1 MTRSSISSFM
11 AGTDRTRTPVLGGP
25 RVILVEPQLSE
36 NVGAVARA
44 MLNCGLDRMSLVN
57 PRDGWPND
65 KALAMASGATAVL
78 DTIEVFATPEEA
90 VADITNLYATTARP
104 RELTVRVMTP
114 REAAA
119 DMRAAVARGEEI
131 GVLFGP
137 ERSGLTNDHVALA
150 DTLISVPLNPAYTSL
165 NLAQAVLLVAYEWFT
180 SGDTTPPDTLSMSGT
195 RMAEKQELMD
205 LFDRLETELDGGGF
219 FRAPDLR
226 PSVMRN
232 LMSMLQ
238 RARLTDQEVRT
249 FHGMISALSRSWQN
263 TQNAKRRRGELDD

>member
-1 MTRSSISSFM
+1 M
-11 AGTDRTRTPVLGGP
+11 AGTDRTQPPVLGGP
-25 RVILVEPQLSE
+25 RIVLIEPQLSE

-44 MLNCGLDRMSLVN
+44 MLNCGLNRMSLVN
-57 PRDGWPND
+57 PREGWPNA
-65 KALAMASGATAVL
+65 KAEPMAAGATEVL
-78 DTIEVFATPEEA
+78 DAVQVFATPEQA
-90 VADITNLYATTARP
+90 VADLTAVYATTARP
-104 RELTVRVMTP
+104 RELTVRVLTP

-119 DMRAAVARGEEI
+119 DMRAAQARGENV

-150 DTLISVPLNPAYTSL
+150 DRIISVPLNPAYSSL

-180 SGDTTPPDTLSMSGT
+180 AGDETPPDTVTMSGT
-195 RMAEKQELMD
+195 RMAAKSELID
-205 LFDRLETELDGGGF
+205 LFGRLETELDAGGF

-249 FHGMISALSRSWQN
+249 FHGMISALTRSWQH
-263 TQNAKRRRGELDD
+263 TQNAKRRRGELERDSTTE

>member
-1 MTRSSISSFM
+1 M
-11 AGTDRTRTPVLGGP
+11 AGTDRTQAPILGGP
-25 RVILVEPQLSE
+25 RVILIEPQLSE

-44 MLNCGLDRMSLVN
+44 MLNCGLDQMSLVN
-57 PRDGWPND
+57 PREGWPNS
-65 KALAMASGATAVL
+65 KANAMASGATEVL
-78 DTIEVFATPEEA
+78 EGVQVFATPEEA

-119 DMRAAVARGEEI
+119 DMRAAHARGEEI

-137 ERSGLTNDHVALA
+137 ERSGMTNDHIALA
-150 DTLISVPLNPAYTSL
+150 DTVISVPLNPAYTSL

-180 SGDTTPPDTLSMSGT
+180 TGDETTPDALSMSGT
-195 RMAEKQELMD
+195 RLAEKQELMG
-205 LFDRLETELDGGGF
+205 LFDRLETELDNGGF

-226 PSVMRN
+226 PTVMRN

-249 FHGMISALSRSWQN
+249 FHGMISALTRSWQH